1 MARQIKRLVVHCSD
15 SPDTMDIGKK
25 EITEW
30 HKQRGFD
37 TIGYHAVCRRDGTI
51 ETGRPEE
58 TIGAHVQGHNSDSLG
73 VCVVGRKDFS
83 PAQMLALITLLRG
96 WMRKYNIAPQNVLGH
111 YELDKG
117 KSCPN
122 LKMSEVRKSIA

>member
-1 MARQIKRLVVHCSD
+1 MARKISRVVIHCSD
-15 SPDTMDIGKK
+15 SPDTMDIGKA

-37 TIGYHAVCRRDGTI
+37 TIGYHAVCRRDGSI
-51 ETGRPEE
+51 EIGRPEDAV
-58 TIGAHVQGHNSDSLG
+58 GAHVKGHNADSLG
-73 VCVVGRKDFS
+73 VCVVGRKDFT
-83 PAQMLALITLLRG
+83 PAQMIALITLVRS
-96 WMRKYNIAPQNVLGH
+96 WMRKYNITAQNVLGH

-122 LKMSEVRKSIA
+122 LNLNSLREAIT